1 MDSVLRSNRGTNAGS
16 TLCLLILSAAVST
29 NCSPPDS
36 STAPSSAPAPVTLSI
51 GLPVQTGAAPLHGA
65 TQAARLLTLE
75 GLGYLARDGRA
86 HPRLAEAWSESADGL
101 TWTIRLRRN
110 AFFHDGTP
118 VDASSVRASLE
129 RSMKTADRDFSPG
142 LADIVAIDAPGTH
155 ELLISL
161 RNRSTF
167 LIDDLGV
174 AITKRSE
181 SGKIVGTG
189 PFVTTSTSES
199 EVVMTAL
206 QNYYRGKPAIDRITL
221 KSYPTVRTAWAAMMR
236 GEVDFLYEVGPE
248 VVEFVQGESSVTVF
262 RFLRNYAYG
271 VILNSARPAFAN
283 PQIRRALNYAI
294 DRSTIIRRA
303 FREHGVAASGPAWP
317 QHWAFDS
324 TVPSLSHDPVRASAL
339 LDSAKLPV
347 TTDNFRAPSRF
358 RFTCLVP
365 ENFALW
371 ERMGLLV
378 QRNLA
383 EIGVDMQLQAV
394 SVDEFNKRMG
404 SGDFD
409 AVLTDFIVGN
419 SPTRPYFFWHSK
431 SKLNTWRYQNATVD
445 EALERIR
452 QASNETE
459 YRTAFRDFQLA
470 TLDDPPA
477 IFLALGESSR
487 AVSKRFQVI
496 APPGTDIL
504 PTIADWQLA
513 ETAGKMAN

>member
-1 MDSVLRSNRGTNAGS
+1 MDSAKRFNRASQSGS
-16 TLCLLILSAAVST
+16 TLCLLLLSVVIST
-29 NCSPPDS
+29 NCSTSDS
-36 STAPSSAPAPVTLSI
+36 GTAQPSVAAPVTLSI
-51 GLPVQTGAAPLHGA
+51 GFPFQTGTAPLNGA

-86 HPRLAEAWSESADGL
+86 HPRLAEAWSESSDGL

-110 AFFHDGTP
+110 AFFHDGSP

-129 RSMKTADRDFSPG
+129 RSMKTADRDFLPG
-142 LADIVAIDAPGTH
+142 LSDIVAIDAPSTH
-155 ELLISL
+155 ELLIRV

-167 LIDDLGV
+167 LLDDLGV

-181 SGKIVGTG
+181 SGKVVGTG
-189 PFVTTSTSES
+189 PFVTTSTSED

-271 VILNSARPAFAN
+271 VILNSARPEFAN
-283 PQIRRALNYAI
+283 PQVRRALNYAI
-294 DRSTIIRRA
+294 DRDAIIRRA
-303 FREHGVAASGPAWP
+303 FREHGVGTSGPAWP
-317 QHWAFDS
+317 EHWAFDP
-324 TVPSLSHDPVRASAL
+324 TVPSLSHDPVRATAL

-347 TTDNFRAPSRF
+347 TTAEARAPSRF
-358 RFTCLVP
+358 RFTCLLP

-383 EIGVDMQLQAV
+383 EIGVDMRLQAV

-419 SPTRPYFFWHSK
+419 SPTRPYFFWHSQ
-431 SKLNTWRYQNATVD
+431 SKLNTWRYKNAKVD

-452 QASNETE
+452 QAPNETE
-459 YRTAFRDFQLA
+459 YRDAFRDFQLE

-477 IFLALGESSR
+477 IFLALGETSR

-504 PTIADWQLA
+504 PTIADWQLDD
-513 ETAGKMAN
+513 TVGRISN